1 MRCGGIF
8 SKCFAA
14 NLLENPVVKFFENW
28 LRTNRVATMSL
39 VSPVLANAVLVQ
51 CEDAE
56 NHGMDWRSD
65 CAVWRARLMYVR
77 YARFIDSAFTMHR

>member
-39 VSPVLANAVLVQ
+39 VSPVLGNAVLVQ
-51 CEDAE
+51 REDAE

-65 CAVWRARLMYVR
+65 AATARCGE
-77 YARFIDSAFTMHR
+77 HG